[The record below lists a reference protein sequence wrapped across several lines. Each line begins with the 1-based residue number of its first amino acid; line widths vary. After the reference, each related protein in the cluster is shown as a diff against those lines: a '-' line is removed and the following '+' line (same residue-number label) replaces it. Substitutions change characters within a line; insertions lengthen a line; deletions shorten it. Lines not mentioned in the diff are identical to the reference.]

1 MNLLSAWVSNVVGFT
16 TGKGSADL
24 TLRPDGNLIAAERL
38 NQTQNFGVAY
48 RLRSAWYWVLF
59 LVVVIAPTVIMA
71 VYTVGLKSP
80 EYTSEFRVIVRSPNT
95 SGNGGFAAVLGLSG
109 TSATSAD
116 SQAVVQYLQSREAID
131 DLEDRIGIRK
141 RFSGKD
147 IDVLSRTN
155 PDDTIESFVRYWNR
169 ISKIWYESTTG
180 TVVAQF
186 SAFSPA
192 DAITIAM
199 ESLKLSEELINRMS
213 ERARSDVVE
222 ASQREVGA
230 AEARLLDVNSRLRQL
245 REAKS
250 TFDPKLTA
258 EADLTLMASLEQ
270 QIAQLNARLS
280 VQLNSLQ
287 ANAPTV
293 KDIRQQI
300 DGLEQELKKIRIN
313 MTSIEGSG
321 SLFQLMADFDQLYSE
336 KSFAEKSY
344 QSALASLE
352 AARVEAARKQ
362 LYLATIVRPEVAQEA
377 SSPKPLK
384 ELSLLFL
391 VCFFVWA
398 ALMFTLRSILEH
410 I

>member
-1 MNLLSAWVSNVVGFT
+1 MNILSAWVSKVVSLT
-16 TGKGSADL
+16 TSKGSADL
-24 TLRPDGNLIAAERL
+24 TLRPDGNLIVAERL
-38 NQTQNFGVAY
+38 NQTNSFGVAY

-59 LVVVIAPTVIMA
+59 MVVVIAPTVIMA
-71 VYTVGLKSP
+71 IYTVGIKSP

-95 SGNGGFAAVLGLSG
+95 SGNAGFAAVLGLSG
-109 TSATSAD
+109 SSATSAD

-131 DLEDRIGIRK
+131 DLEDRIRIRK
-141 RFSGKD
+141 RFSDMK
-147 IDVLSRTN
+147 IDVFSRANT
-155 PDDTIESFVRYWNR
+155 DDTIESFVRYWNR
-169 ISKIWYESTTG
+169 ISEIWYESTTG
-180 TVVAQF
+180 TVIARF

-192 DAITIAM
+192 DAITIAK

-222 ASQREVGA
+222 ASQREVVA
-230 AEARLLDVNSRLRQL
+230 AEARLLDVNNRLRQL
-245 REAKS
+245 REAES
-250 TFDPKLTA
+250 TFDPKLTV

-280 VQLNSLQ
+280 VQLGSLQ
-287 ANAPTV
+287 ANAPSV

-336 KSFAEKSY
+336 KSFAEKAY

-377 SSPKPLK
+377 SSPQPLK
-384 ELSLLFL
+384 ELSLVFV

-398 ALMFTLRSILEH
+398 ALTFTLRSILEH